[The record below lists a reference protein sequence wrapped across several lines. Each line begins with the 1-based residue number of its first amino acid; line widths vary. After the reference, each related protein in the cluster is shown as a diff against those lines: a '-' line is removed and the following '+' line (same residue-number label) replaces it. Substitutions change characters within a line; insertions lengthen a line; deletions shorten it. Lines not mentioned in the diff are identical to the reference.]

1 MEQHENGAYHF
12 HMCVLLNKLQCW
24 LKVKN
29 FIKERQGIVLNF
41 SGHGGYHSAY
51 TYVTKQDKGYIT
63 SGNHPE
69 KIDVPKTTNAT
80 KKRALRLSK
89 KSKVKRHSN
98 LDASNVIVK
107 NKRQSRIDLLAFA
120 KSAFDKSDK
129 GLYEFVLNRGD
140 KKVNDLLHLVWEL
153 ETAKEKQ
160 KWAAL
165 RRLESLREQLTTICI
180 CNGH

>member
-1 MEQHENGAYHF
+1 M
-12 HMCVLLNKLQCW
+12 
-24 LKVKN
+24 
-29 FIKERQGIVLNF
+29 
-41 SGHGGYHSAY
+41 
-51 TYVTKQDKGYIT
+51 
-63 SGNHPE
+63 
-69 KIDVPKTTNAT
+69 PKTTNAT